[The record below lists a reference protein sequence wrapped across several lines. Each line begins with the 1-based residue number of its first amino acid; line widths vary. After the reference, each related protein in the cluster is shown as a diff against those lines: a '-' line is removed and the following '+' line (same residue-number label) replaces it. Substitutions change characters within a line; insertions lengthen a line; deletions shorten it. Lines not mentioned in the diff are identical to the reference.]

1 MGILQTQGILGEGT
15 VIGSQR
21 QGRTYQKFK
30 YASIKWLEKNKANKQ
45 KEEKTKHIA
54 EFSTPGY
61 RSALSSTVHF
71 ILARAWDTATGVREV
86 NIK

>member
-1 MGILQTQGILGEGT
+1 MQTQGILGEGT

-30 YASIKWLEKNKANKQ
+30 YASIKWLEKNNANEQ
-45 KEEKTKHIA
+45 KEEETKHIA
-54 EFSTPGY
+54 EFSTPSY
-61 RSALSSTVHF
+61 RSALSSSTVHF